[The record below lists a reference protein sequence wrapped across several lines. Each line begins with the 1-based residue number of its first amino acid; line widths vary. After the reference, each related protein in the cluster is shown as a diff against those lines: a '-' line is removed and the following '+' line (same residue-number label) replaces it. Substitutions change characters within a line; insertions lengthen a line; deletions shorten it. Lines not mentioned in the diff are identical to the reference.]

1 MEPSKRRAWE
11 VLVLM
16 ERKHFHPAAFILIL
30 AVILSFLS
38 SFMTPSF
45 LRKNGMTLSGS
56 VCSVSLAHE
65 KRNSIDVLVVGDS
78 ESYTSVSPMA
88 LWKQYGITSFDVGK
102 AGAKI
107 SETKEMLED
116 ALGTQ
121 NPQVVLLET
130 NNLFRYKAKTE
141 DEHASV
147 LADVCYEAFPFLRYH
162 NIWKQLFTNELTG
175 AFKGFKLNSVVRPYT
190 GKTYGKVVTGNQIT
204 PETYVYLEQIKSLC
218 EKKGARLIL
227 YSAPSPKCYTKEK
240 TNLLKKVAKKYGL
253 TYLNLN
259 SKTDQIGINWNTD
272 TRDHGDHLNTSG
284 ALKTTAYLG
293 QYLTAKCSVTGRSGR
308 AETALWN
315 KTYKKYKAAETK
327 ALQEIQWRAGEMGGV
342 A

>member
-1 MEPSKRRAWE
+1 MEKR
-11 VLVLM
+11 
-16 ERKHFHPAAFILIL
+16 HFHPGIFILVL
-30 AVILSFLS
+30 AVSLSFLS
-38 SFMTPSF
+38 SLMTPSF

-56 VCSVSLAHE
+56 TCSVSLSRE

-121 NPQVVLLET
+121 SPQVVLLET

-147 LADVCYEAFPFLRYH
+147 LSDVCYEAFPFLRYH
-162 NIWKQLFTNELTG
+162 NVWKQLFTNELNG
-175 AFKGFKLNSVVRPYT
+175 AFKGFKLTSVVRPYT

-204 PETYVYLEQIKSLC
+204 PETYVYLNQIKSLC

-240 TNLLKKVAKKYGL
+240 TDLLKKVAKKYGL

>member
-1 MEPSKRRAWE
+1 
-11 VLVLM
+11 
-16 ERKHFHPAAFILIL
+16 
-30 AVILSFLS
+30 
-38 SFMTPSF
+38 
-45 LRKNGMTLSGS
+45 
-56 VCSVSLAHE
+56 
-65 KRNSIDVLVVGDS
+65 
-78 ESYTSVSPMA
+78 
-88 LWKQYGITSFDVGK
+88 
-102 AGAKI
+102 
-107 SETKEMLED
+107 MLED

-121 NPQVVLLET
+121 SPQVVLLET

-253 TYLNLN
+253 TYLNMN
-259 SKTDQIGINWNTD
+259 AKTDQIGINWSTD

-293 QYLTAKCSVTGRSGR
+293 QYLTTKCKITDHSGK
-308 AETALWN
+308 AETASWN
-315 KTYKKYKAAETK
+315 KAYKKYKVAETK
-327 ALQEIQWRAGEMGGV
+327 ALQEIQWRAGEMGRI

>member
-1 MEPSKRRAWE
+1 METR
-11 VLVLM
+11 
-16 ERKHFHPAAFILIL
+16 HFHPAIFILIL
-30 AVILSFLS
+30 ALILSFLS
-38 SFMTPSF
+38 SLMTPSF

-121 NPQVVLLET
+121 SPQVVLLET

-147 LADVCYEAFPFLRYH
+147 LADVFYETFPFLRYH
-162 NIWKQLFTNELTG
+162 NIWKQIFSNELSG

-190 GKTYGKVVTGNQIT
+190 GKTYGKVVTGDQIT
-204 PETYVYLEQIKSLC
+204 PETYVYLEQIKTLC
-218 EKKGARLIL
+218 EKKNARLIL

-240 TNLLKKVAKKYGL
+240 TELLKKVQEAPRKQAEKQRAQRQ
-253 TYLNLN
+253 NL
-259 SKTDQIGINWNTD
+259 K
-272 TRDHGDHLNTSG
+272 L
-284 ALKTTAYLG
+284 
-293 QYLTAKCSVTGRSGR
+293 
-308 AETALWN
+308 
-315 KTYKKYKAAETK
+315 
-327 ALQEIQWRAGEMGGV
+327 LQQ
-342 A
+342 